1 MQEYH
6 YRSPHQMHPLLPGE
20 KAMEEVHP
28 LAAQVINNAKEAGG
42 TRPSLIIV
50 SLPVSRLVA
59 RS

>member
-1 MQEYH
+1 
-6 YRSPHQMHPLLPGE
+6 
-20 KAMEEVHP
+20 MEEVHP